1 MLHYLWIWA
10 WTWGSFLYLWG
21 GRVPRPQWTSN
32 FCAKGPAEPQ
42 VPRGARGAAERPRLR
57 SRACGARSQKNL
69 LFLVKIVTKSTFTS
83 LFQGFKVTHFRVKM
97 SNNSWQKR
105 TIDMTTII
113 QQYAL
118 RGGITFRKVPTLL
131 FYWPALPIFY
141 SYISRRPHSG
151 AFRRGIMTFHWSGK
165 K

>member
-1 MLHYLWIWA
+1 MAQGLWSVSMLHYLWIWA
-10 WTWGSFLYLWG
+10 WTWGSVLYLWG

-69 LFLVKIVTKSTFTS
+69 LFLAKIVTKSPSIS
-83 LFQGFKVTHFRVKM
+83 LFQGFQGTHFRVKK

-105 TIDMTTII
+105 TIAITTVIY
-113 QQYAL
+113 QYAS
-118 RGGITFRKVPTLL
+118 RGEITFGKVPTLL
-131 FYWPALPIFY
+131 FYQPALPILYF
-141 SYISRRPHSG
+141 YISRRP
-151 AFRRGIMTFHWSGK
+151 IVLLN
-165 K
+165 